1 MLGTS
6 GAYKLTAD
14 YGSLVM
20 ASSGLDLPDYL
31 YFSLANAYE
40 AVPAADHGV
49 LLRRQ
54 LGQLVADL

>member
-54 LGQLVADL
+54 